1 MAMRFWRSDRSH
13 AVGTLERPARVV
25 GLPTPQLKEWLDVE
39 IMNLGSTYDQWR
51 YHGIGGEEFTS
62 RLEALS
68 MMWDEV
74 RERDE

>member
-1 MAMRFWRSDRSH
+1 
-13 AVGTLERPARVV
+13 
-25 GLPTPQLKEWLDVE
+25 LPTPQLKEWLDVE

-51 YHGIGGEEFTS
+51 YHGIGGDEFTA